1 MDYTAIY
8 VKSGDWWAATVE
20 ELSGVNT
27 QGKSIEEARANLQ
40 DALQMVLDAARE
52 DLRALTEGAEVVKE
66 VIHAKAS

>member
-1 MDYTAIY
+1 
-8 VKSGDWWAATVE
+8 
-20 ELSGVNT
+20 VNT

>member
-1 MDYTAIY
+1 

-40 DALQMVLDAARE
+40 DALQMVLDAGR
-52 DLRALTEGAEVVKE
+52 DDMRALTEGAEVVKE